1 MEKKLTEDELE
12 TARKMLVEGPY
23 SIDDVAKNVG
33 VSISTLRRTLPKEC
47 QAATD
52 RNLNALKAANEKGR
66 R

>member
-1 MEKKLTEDELE
+1 MEKKLTGDKLE
-12 TARKMLVEGPY
+12 TARKMLIEGPY
-23 SIDDVAKNVG
+23 SIEDVAKNMG
-33 VSISTLRRTLPKEC
+33 VSKSTLRRKLRKEC